1 MELVTELLKGFLLV
15 HVATELIHIPQL
27 DVGLVFA
34 VEHIGHMTSFLQ
46 ATQSPV
52 PWQGQWKDE
61 D

>member
-1 MELVTELLKGFLLV
+1 VTSRKLVIELLKGFLLV

-34 VEHIGHMTSFLQ
+34 VEHIGHMK
-46 ATQSPV
+46 
-52 PWQGQWKDE
+52 GQWKDE